1 MKNKELQNL
10 RENILPYRSCS
21 STTKTIIP
29 LEELNKIR

>member
-1 MKNKELQNL
+1 MENKEF
-10 RENILPYRSCS
+10 ILPDRNCS